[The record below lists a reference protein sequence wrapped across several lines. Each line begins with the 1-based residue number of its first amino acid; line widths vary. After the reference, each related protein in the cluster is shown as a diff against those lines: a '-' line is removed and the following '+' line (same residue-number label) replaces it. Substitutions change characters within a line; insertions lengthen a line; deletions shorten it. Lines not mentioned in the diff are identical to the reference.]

1 MTKFRNTFLGLID
14 RAADSSK
21 QIVDSLDKAVSDI
34 DLDEIHKDFGSRF
47 NSILSSGRDFF
58 SKIDETARFMRDTT
72 KPFVVTLSFDE
83 AKGEEYT
90 YNINGRVIKIE
101 VTFNSENE
109 MSGRSKRVVV
119 PEGYDMSQA
128 TFEVNNE
135 KKLLI
140 VSVPLINDE
149 EEEEVPTP
157 SHEVAEA
164 ENPTEETVA
173 QPQSSTANDTLE
185 ETVAANVR
193 KATAA
198 RMRRNSNGQF
208 CGKMDD

>member
-1 MTKFRNTFLGLID
+1 M
-14 RAADSSK
+14 
-21 QIVDSLDKAVSDI
+21 
-34 DLDEIHKDFGSRF
+34 
-47 NSILSSGRDFF
+47 
-58 SKIDETARFMRDTT
+58 
-72 KPFVVTLSFDE
+72 
-83 AKGEEYT
+83 
-90 YNINGRVIKIE
+90 
-101 VTFNSENE
+101 
-109 MSGRSKRVVV
+109 
-119 PEGYDMSQA
+119 
-128 TFEVNNE
+128 
-135 KKLLI
+135 I